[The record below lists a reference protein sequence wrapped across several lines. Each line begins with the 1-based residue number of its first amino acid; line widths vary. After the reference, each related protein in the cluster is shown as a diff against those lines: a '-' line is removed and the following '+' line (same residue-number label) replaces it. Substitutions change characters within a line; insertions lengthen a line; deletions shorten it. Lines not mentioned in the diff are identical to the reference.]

1 MFKRN
6 IGDMKITVLNQRYKK
21 HFGYPHILM
30 GDVKVT
36 VSAMIACAV
45 LLHPNKLFASVAGTS
60 LPYQT
65 YRDFAENKGEFRLA
79 QKMFLY
85 MIKWQS
91 RHDAE

>member
-1 MFKRN
+1 MCSKRN

-60 LPYQT
+60 LPIK
-65 YRDFAENKGEFRLA
+65 RIVILLRIRESSVLA

-85 MIKWQS
+85 MIKMAIPS
-91 RHDAE
+91 RR